1 MVIGLLQ
8 RPGRF
13 TESVQSDHAA
23 AAFQGVRCS
32 PDVGQGLALAGVAAQ
47 YPGLLAQ
54 AEQYVVAFLEK
65 NRQQFVVNGRCRR
78 RRAGQGR
85 RRERGGGGF
94 ALNAAA
100 EGVEIGF
107 ALRQSVDEETDQ
119 RQTFGERGE
128 LRGIGA
134 GRVEATDVGE
144 AGLDRRRCRQ
154 VPEHGQGAGDLANRC
169 LQRCQV
175 GGFARAAEIL
185 VEHLFDAG
193 QIVVHFTADLLDEQP
208 FLRSPAHFVECRRF
222 AVIDRNAAGNTGM
235 QAVDHAVDLEREFA
249 IQLLE
254 LHLGI
259 LEEQDRGGDFH
270 RHCIAVPRRGF
281 DQPGDDR
288 RQSLGQ
294 AAQIGIA
301 EFMRK

>member
-1 MVIGLLQ
+1 M
-8 RPGRF
+8 RPLPFR
-13 TESVQSDHAA
+13 
-23 AAFQGVRCS
+23 VRCS

-128 LRGIGA
+128 LRGVGAGGSGDGCRRARTGSPPMPQVPGMVRAPDVWRIGA
-134 GRVEATDVGE
+134 SSGVRSVVSLGQRKYWSSICSC
-144 AGLDRRRCRQ
+144 RRLLCIS
-154 VPEHGQGAGDLANRC
+154 G
-169 LQRCQV
+169 
-175 GGFARAAEIL
+175 
-185 VEHLFDAG
+185 
-193 QIVVHFTADLLDEQP
+193 DLLDEQP
-208 FLRSPAHFVECRRF
+208 FTAHNFVECRRF
-222 AVIDRNAAGNTGM
+222 AVIDRNAAGNTGW
-235 QAVDHAVDLEREFA
+235 AVDHGRPGAQFA

-254 LHLGI
+254 MHPGI
-259 LEEQDRGGDFH
+259 LEEQNRSGDFH
-270 RHCIAVPRRGF
+270 RLHRG
-281 DQPGDDR
+281 
-288 RQSLGQ
+288 
-294 AAQIGIA
+294 AATGLRPA
-301 EFMRK
+301 R